1 MECVI
6 LMGLQ
11 ASGKSTFCRER
22 FFNTHIRINLDM
34 LRTRH
39 RERIYLMASFE
50 AKQPFVVDNTNPS
63 AEDRQPYIELAKQH
77 KFQVIGYFFE
87 PDFAA
92 SMKRNEERHGR
103 AQVSEAGI
111 RSVMKKLQPPDL
123 HEGFDRLFRVRAM
136 NGTFMIEEMRGG

>member
-11 ASGKSTFCRER
+11 ASGKSTFCKER

-39 RERIYLMASFE
+39 RERIYLTASFE

-63 AEDRQPYIELAKQH
+63 AEDRKTYIELAKQH

-87 PDFAA
+87 PDFEA
-92 SMKRNEERHGR
+92 SLARNKERQGKT
-103 AQVSEAGI
+103 QVAEAGL
-111 RSVMKKLQPPDL
+111 RSVMNKLKPPEL
-123 HEGFDRLFRVRAM
+123 CEGFDRLFRVRAV
-136 NGTFMIEEMRGG
+136 NGAFVVEEMMG